1 MRDRGR
7 GVIYMLSN
15 FGKFT
20 RKLRI
25 DNGELLKDMA
35 EKLDVT
41 TSYLSAVEVGKR
53 NIPNTWKDKIVETY
67 SLKDHQVKE
76 LEDSIFNSQKVI
88 KLNLDNLK
96 KNKDKELML
105 AFARKFE
112 DLDDDSKKDIL
123 NILNK

>member
-1 MRDRGR
+1 
-7 GVIYMLSN
+7 MLTS

-35 EKLDVT
+35 EKLEVT

-53 NIPNTWKDKIVETY
+53 NVPASWEEKIIKFYNLNDEMTE
-67 SLKDHQVKE
+67 E
-76 LEDSIFNSQKVI
+76 LQDTIYNSQKVI
-88 KLNLDNLK
+88 KLNLDNY
-96 KNKDKELML
+96 KNNDKELML

-112 DLDDDSKKDIL
+112 KLDDESKDDIFK
-123 NILNK
+123 ILLKK

>member
-1 MRDRGR
+1 
-7 GVIYMLSN
+7 MLTY
-15 FGKFT
+15 FGKFA

-35 EKLDVT
+35 EKLEVT

-53 NIPNTWKDKIVETY
+53 NIPTKWKEKLVNIYNLDEN
-67 SLKDHQVKE
+67 KE
-76 LEDSIFNSQKVI
+76 HELDEAIFNSQKVI
-88 KLNLDNLK
+88 KLNLENLRK
-96 KNKDKELML
+96 DSDKELML

-112 DLDDDSKKDIL
+112 DLDDDSKKDII